1 MIIQLTGFFQTEEKC
16 REQVSLG
23 PIACRM
29 ESRLETSISQE
40 VDIFKFLEE
49 NQRASFDPS
58 LLGSGYLASTSSSS
72 ILFFSIAFTFH
83 FLHCI
88 FSQWGKM
95 MIMPMKERSNITGR
109 KYLKDSYLADNW
121 TACPPPPLLSSHS
134 ALSQRAK
141 HFLVSGLD
149 LLTLKMSNFRQHVKI
164 YLSSLKLKWCS
175 LSYLLLSWPG
185 LSFFFFYNV
194 IFWSQNFRYLFT
206 IRRTHNGSQIP
217 KNFIF
222 GAGVI
227 KERDRTILK
236 ICLTF

>member
-1 MIIQLTGFFQTEEKC
+1 MSYCQPLWKFTSFLIIMITQLTGFFQMEEKC
-16 REQVSLG
+16 RQQVSLG
-23 PIACRM
+23 PIACRK

-58 LLGSGYLASTSSSS
+58 LLGSGCLASTSSSS

-95 MIMPMKERSNITGR
+95 MIMPMKERSIITGR

-121 TACPPPPLLSSHS
+121 TACPPPPLLSPHS
-134 ALSQRAK
+134 ALSQGAK

-185 LSFFFFYNV
+185 LSFFFF
-194 IFWSQNFRYLFT
+194 FT
-206 IRRTHNGSQIP
+206 IL
-217 KNFIF
+217 FF
-222 GAGVI
+222 GAKTLDI
-227 KERDRTILK
+227 
-236 ICLTF
+236 FSQ

>member
-175 LSYLLLSWPG
+175 LLSSSILTW
-185 LSFFFFYNV
+185 LVFFFFFFFLQY
-194 IFWSQNFRYLFT
+194 YLLE
-206 IRRTHNGSQIP
+206 P
-217 KNFIF
+217 K
-222 GAGVI
+222 
-227 KERDRTILK
+227 L
-236 ICLTF
+236 